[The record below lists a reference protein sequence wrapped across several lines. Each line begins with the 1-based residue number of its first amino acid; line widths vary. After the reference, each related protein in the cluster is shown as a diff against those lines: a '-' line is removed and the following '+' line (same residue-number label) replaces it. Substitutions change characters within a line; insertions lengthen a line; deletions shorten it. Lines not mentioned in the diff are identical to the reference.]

1 MEERTKLITL
11 APSYAQLPPYP
22 CARFAKGECPHS
34 QQMNEVLKPFSREEA
49 RRIIQIEKQ
58 KREFIFDR
66 LGELG
71 ESGNSQ
77 TWAKAIGE

>member
-22 CARFAKGECPHS
+22 CTRFAKGECPHS

-49 RRIIQIEKQ
+49 RRIIHREKQ
-58 KREFIFDR
+58 KREYIFNR
-66 LGELG
+66 LQDMEGQDERRAW
-71 ESGNSQ
+71 
-77 TWAKAIGE
+77 TRAIGE